1 MNELLS
7 IQPALIVAIGALLVP
22 LLSRRLSHAVAT
34 LSLVAV
40 VAWALLVPE
49 GTGPTYMFMGLEIIT
64 VQVDSFTRLMA
75 IIFGAFGAS
84 AVAYAYFADTGRRH
98 LLWGLA
104 YVTASLWTVTVGDWL
119 GLIIGWEIMAIA
131 STIFVWL
138 SGGTAVRAGYRYA
151 IAHGIG
157 GSLLMG
163 GIVLYLLSTGLE
175 PTALHFD
182 ETGIVGSIEITA
194 AGMTF
199 TLAAVLAGLG
209 IGVNTAMIG
218 LHAWLPDTYPKPHV
232 ATSVFLA
239 CYTTKSAVY
248 AAYRAFPEGNAILA
262 FVGAAMAIYGAS
274 FALAQKDMRRL
285 LSYHIQSQVGIM
297 LAGIGVGS
305 ALGVAGAF
313 AHLFNHILY
322 KGLLF
327 MAAGILILKLKEERL
342 DNFGAIG
349 TSAPIALVVFLVGA
363 MSISGVPG
371 FNGFIS
377 KGMVM
382 DAADY
387 DFASDLVIFG
397 DFSIDILFWMIVL
410 GSMGTFASFIKFGYY
425 AFLYGDPIEMPDAN
439 RGHAVV
445 AGAVAAACIFFGV
458 YYQALVPYL
467 PMAGELELH
476 PYSFD
481 HLLKAGYLAGG
492 GIAIFVL
499 GRPIIDRLHGG
510 FDVDQIADPAAF
522 YGTRSISGGIGGF
535 YNRVNDLVVATG
547 WSLVRTAHD
556 PSTAIR
562 NALPERWHDRYD
574 QRLRQTPGKTGGKL
588 GIGWTVYVAAGVL
601 TLVLTLALFV
611 N

>member
-7 IQPALIVAIGALLVP
+7 IPPALIVAVAALIVP
-22 LLSRRLSHAVAT
+22 FASRRIAHGVSVV
-34 LSLVAV
+34 SLLAV
-40 VAWALLVPE
+40 VAWALLVPD
-49 GTGPTYMFMGLEIIT
+49 GVGPTYTFMGLEII
-64 VQVDSFTRLMA
+64 VVAVDDFSRLMA
-75 IIFGAFGAS
+75 IIFGGFGAA
-84 AVAYAYFADTGRRH
+84 AVAWAYFAGTDNRH

-104 YVTASLWTVTVGDWL
+104 YVAPSIWTVTVGDWL
-119 GLIIGWEIMAIA
+119 GLVVGWEVMAIT
-131 STIFVWL
+131 STVFVWL

-151 IAHGIG
+151 LAHGIG
-157 GSLLMG
+157 GSLLLAG
-163 GIVLYLLSTGLE
+163 VVLYLFAVDPS

-182 ETGIVGSIEITA
+182 GTGIGGVPIEVAGSTVS
-194 AGMTF
+194 
-199 TLAAVLAGLG
+199 LAAVLAGVG

-218 LHAWLPDTYPKPHV
+218 LHSWLPDTYPQPHV

-239 CYTTKSAVY
+239 CYTTKTAVY
-248 AAYRAFPEGNAILA
+248 AAYRAFPDGSVVLA
-262 FVGAAMAIYGAS
+262 FVGAGMAIYGAS

-305 ALGVAGAF
+305 ALGIAGAF

-327 MAAGILILKLKEERL
+327 MAAGILILQLKENRL
-342 DNFGAIG
+342 DNFGAVG
-349 TSAPIALVVFLVGA
+349 TSAPIALIVFLIGA

-397 DFSIDILFWMIVL
+397 DFSIDVLFWMIVI

-425 AFLYGDPIEMPDAN
+425 AFLYGDPIETTDAN
-439 RGHAVV
+439 LGHAVV
-445 AGAVAAACIFFGV
+445 SGAVAAACIVFGV

-467 PMAGELELH
+467 PMAGELDLH
-476 PYSFD
+476 PYSSA
-481 HLLKAGYLAGG
+481 HLFKASYLAAG

-499 GRPIIDRLHGG
+499 GKPIMDRLHGG
-510 FDVDQIADPAAF
+510 FDVDQLYYPATF
-522 YGTRSISGGIGGF
+522 YGTRALSGGIGAV
-535 YNRVNDLVVATG
+535 YNRVNDLVVGTG
-547 WSLVRTAHD
+547 WRLVGAVHD
-556 PSTAIR
+556 PNTAIR
-562 NALPERWHDRYD
+562 GTIPDRWRDAYDRRYEE
-574 QRLRQTPGKTGGKL
+574 TPGKTGGKL
-588 GIGWTVYVAAGVL
+588 GVGLTVYVAAGVL
-601 TLVLTLALFV
+601 TLALAVALFI
-611 N
+611 

>member
-7 IQPALIVAIGALLVP
+7 IPPSLFVVVAALLVP
-22 LLSRRLSHAVAT
+22 LVSRRLAHAVAT

-49 GTGPTYMFMGLEIIT
+49 GTGPTYLFMGLEIIT
-64 VQVDSFTRLMA
+64 VQVDTFTRLMA

-84 AVAYAYFADTGRRH
+84 AVAFAYFADTGRRH

-104 YVTASLWTVTVGDWL
+104 YVIASIWTVTVGDWL

-151 IAHGIG
+151 LAHGIG
-157 GSLLMG
+157 GSLLLG
-163 GIVLYLLSTGLE
+163 GIVLYLVSTGLE

-182 ETGIVGSIEITA
+182 GTGISGIPITV
-194 AGMTF
+194 AGT
-199 TLAAVLAGLG
+199 TVSLAAVLAGLG
-209 IGVNTAMIG
+209 IGVNTAVIG

-305 ALGVAGAF
+305 ALGIAGAF

-327 MAAGILILKLKEERL
+327 MAAGILILQLKEEKL
-342 DNFGAIG
+342 DKFGAIG

-387 DFASDLVIFG
+387 DFASDVVLAG
-397 DFSIDILFWMIVL
+397 FSFDILFWMIVL

-425 AFLYGDPIEMPDAN
+425 AFLQGDPIEMPDAN
-439 RGHAVV
+439 RGHAIV
-445 AGAVAAACIFFGV
+445 AGSVAAACIFFGI
-458 YYQALVPYL
+458 YYQALVAYL
-467 PMAGELELH
+467 PMAGELELD
-476 PYSFD
+476 PYSFS

-492 GIAIFVL
+492 GILIFVL
-499 GRPIIDRLHGG
+499 GKPIISRLHGG
-510 FDVDQIADPAAF
+510 FDVDQIYDPVTF
-522 YGTRSISGGIGGF
+522 YGVRSLSGGLGSI
-535 YNRVNDLVVATG
+535 YNGVNTLVVTTG
-547 WSLVRTAHD
+547 WRLVRSSHD
-556 PSTAIR
+556 PSASIR
-562 NALPERWHDRYD
+562 SVLPERWHDRYD
-574 QRLRQTPGKTGGKL
+574 QRLQQTPGKTGGKL
-588 GIGWTVYVAAGVL
+588 GIGWTIYVAAGVL

>member
-7 IQPALIVAIGALLVP
+7 IPPSLFVVVAALLVP
-22 LLSRRLSHAVAT
+22 LVSRRLAHAVAT

-49 GTGPTYMFMGLEIIT
+49 GTGPTYLFMGLEIIT
-64 VQVDSFTRLMA
+64 VQVDTFTRLMA

-84 AVAYAYFADTGRRH
+84 AVAFAYFADTGRRH

-104 YVTASLWTVTVGDWL
+104 YVIASIWTVTVGDCSADHRL
-119 GLIIGWEIMAIA
+119 GDHGHRQYDLRLALRRHRRA
-131 STIFVWL
+131 SGL
-138 SGGTAVRAGYRYA
+138 SLRARTRYRWQ
-151 IAHGIG
+151 
-157 GSLLMG
+157 LLLG
-163 GIVLYLLSTGLE
+163 GIVLYLVSTGLE

-182 ETGIVGSIEITA
+182 GTGISGIPITV
-194 AGMTF
+194 AGT
-199 TLAAVLAGLG
+199 TVSLAAVLAGLG
-209 IGVNTAMIG
+209 IGVNTAVIG

-305 ALGVAGAF
+305 ALGIAGAF

-327 MAAGILILKLKEERL
+327 MAAGILILQLKEEKL
-342 DNFGAIG
+342 DKFGAIG

-377 KGMVM
+377 KG
-382 DAADY
+382 
-387 DFASDLVIFG
+387 
-397 DFSIDILFWMIVL
+397 W
-410 GSMGTFASFIKFGYY
+410 
-425 AFLYGDPIEMPDAN
+425 
-439 RGHAVV
+439 
-445 AGAVAAACIFFGV
+445 
-458 YYQALVPYL
+458 
-467 PMAGELELH
+467 
-476 PYSFD
+476 
-481 HLLKAGYLAGG
+481 
-492 GIAIFVL
+492 
-499 GRPIIDRLHGG
+499 
-510 FDVDQIADPAAF
+510 
-522 YGTRSISGGIGGF
+522 
-535 YNRVNDLVVATG
+535 
-547 WSLVRTAHD
+547 
-556 PSTAIR
+556 
-562 NALPERWHDRYD
+562 
-574 QRLRQTPGKTGGKL
+574 
-588 GIGWTVYVAAGVL
+588 
-601 TLVLTLALFV
+601 
-611 N
+611 